1 MSYLDIP
8 IMTALPQNFSSTA
21 DIQAPISTVTC
32 VGEACIALEHWQEW
46 AASGV
51 SSEIIAANLETLY
64 DTITD
69 PYTHEAR
76 FPIQEFL
83 NWQVTRFGHQARE
96 NQRAWAFRGL
106 DPLKDWERMEWG
118 CLKLDRPRS
127 SKGKDLK
134 YEQPLGK
141 GSARAFFAAV
151 PSHPRLWLEA
161 LTNPAIPIIITEGA
175 KKGCCLLS
183 FGFVAIALGGVTS
196 AVRTKDALGEQ
207 IEHSLIPDLA
217 MFAIPGRRFYIAF
230 DHDRKPKT
238 VANVNREIN
247 KLGKLLSRAGCEVF
261 VIDLPGPEKGVDDF
275 IVAQGVEAFQR
286 CYDAAKPLWQWQVWQ
301 YSKLTYPV
309 SQRVSQR
316 YLGKVT
322 PPDDAKLVCLK
333 SHKGTGKTESFIDIV
348 EQATQTG
355 QRVLLIGHRVQL
367 VQAIADRVGLPYV
380 TELRTSDQGSLLG
393 YGLCVDSL
401 HETSQARFQAE
412 HWHDAIVIIDEC
424 EQVFWHTLSA
434 DTEVRNHRIEIL
446 QQLKEL
452 LINTLTSQ
460 TGRIY
465 LSDADLT
472 NLSIDFIKDLTGLPL
487 QPWLMVNDWQ
497 PQEEAWTVNH
507 YNQTKPQVW
516 LGELDEHIAEGGR
529 PFVVTHSQKAKSLW
543 STRTLEALL
552 TQRHPD
558 KRILRIDS
566 ETIADPSHAAFGCVS
581 KLNEV
586 LPNFDI
592 VIASPSIETGVSIDI
607 RGHFTSVWGCFQ
619 GICAENSSRQS
630 LARVREAV
638 PRHIWV
644 SKYGL
649 GRIGNGAVSHKMLL
663 YSQNQLAWANL
674 SLSNGTLN
682 QTIANFDL
690 NEINCSAAA
699 MESWSKFAARINAG
713 MAHYRD
719 VIIDG
724 LKGEGHTIVEAVS
737 TIDPVELAV
746 TFTSLKAARDKQY
759 RAWREAIAAAD
770 DITPNQYERL
780 KQQKTKSPED
790 TAKERKHALSDR
802 YLQPVTAEV
811 VEKDDKGWYPKIR
824 LFYFLTMGRD
834 FLQERDRR
842 ALEGELHEN
851 KAWFPTLNRSQ
862 VGSGIKIMETLGITD
877 LLRPDRLFTRFSRT
891 VATIAEK
898 ALYYSRSIRDLL
910 GLTITPKMTPIQI
923 VQALLGKLG
932 KKLTYADKY
941 TPDRREERFD
951 LPDDFEFPEDIKSYS
966 QRCYRYLDDD
976 DGRQSVYEQWLERD
990 LTHSQYG
997 QDTPPLKDKYQQGC
1011 PAGVAL

>member
-1 MSYLDIP
+1 
-8 IMTALPQNFSSTA
+8 MTALSKKSVNAATEFLSTE
-21 DIQAPISTVTC
+21 TL
-32 VGEACIALEHWQEW
+32 ALEHWQEW
-46 AASGV
+46 QASGV
-51 SSEIIAANLETLY
+51 SGEIIAANVETIY
-64 DTITD
+64 DIAID
-69 PYTHEAR
+69 PHSHEPR
-76 FPIQEFL
+76 YPIHEFL

-96 NQRAWAFRGL
+96 NQRAWTFRGL
-106 DPLKDWERMEWG
+106 DPLNHWERMEWG
-118 CLKLDRPRS
+118 CLKLDRARS
-127 SKGKDLK
+127 SKGKELK

-151 PSHPRLWLEA
+151 PSKPRLWLEA
-161 LTNPAIPIIITEGA
+161 LTNPAIPIILTEGA

-196 AVRTKDALGEQ
+196 AVRTKDTLGNP
-207 IEHSLIPDLA
+207 IEPHLIADLA

-238 VANVNREIN
+238 VAAVNREIN
-247 KLGKLLSRAGCEVF
+247 KLGKLLSRVGCEVY
-261 VIDLPGPEKGVDDF
+261 VISLPGPEKGVDDF

-286 CYDAAKPLWQWQVWQ
+286 CYDAAKPLWQWQVHQ

-309 SQRVSQR
+309 SQRVVQR
-316 YLGKVT
+316 YLGKVS
-322 PPDDAKLVCLK
+322 PPDEAKLVCLK
-333 SHKGTGKTESFIDIV
+333 SPKGTGKTESFIDIV

-380 TELRTSDQGSLLG
+380 TELRTAEQGSLLG

-401 HETSQARFQAE
+401 HETSQARFHAE
-412 HWHDAIVIIDEC
+412 NWNDAIVIIDEC
-424 EQVFWHTLSA
+424 EQVFWHLLSA
-434 DTEVRNHRIEIL
+434 DTEVRNHRIEVL

-460 TGRIY
+460 SGRIY

-472 NLSIDFIKDLTGLPL
+472 NLSIDFIKELTGLPL
-487 QPWLMVNDWQ
+487 QPWLLVNNWK
-497 PQEEAWTVNH
+497 PEEEAWQIHH
-507 YNQTKPQVW
+507 YDQTKPTVW
-516 LGELDEHIAEGGR
+516 LGQLDAHIADGGR

-558 KRILRIDS
+558 RRILRIDS
-566 ETIADPSHAAFGCVS
+566 ETIADPSHPAFGCVS
-581 KLNEV
+581 NLNEV

-630 LARVREAV
+630 LARVREPV
-638 PRHIWV
+638 PRHLWV

-690 NEINCSAAA
+690 DEINCSAAA

-719 VIIDG
+719 VILHN
-724 LKGEGHTIVEAVS
+724 LKGEGHNLVEVVPS
-737 TIDPVELAV
+737 LDPTELAELAD
-746 TFTSLKAARDKQY
+746 TIASLKNARDKQY

-780 KQQKTKSPED
+780 KQQKAKSPED

-802 YLQPVTAEV
+802 YLQPVTPELI
-811 VEKDDKGWYPKIR
+811 EKDDSGWYPKIR
-824 LFYFLTMGRD
+824 LYYYLTLGRD

-862 VGSGIKIMETLGITD
+862 VGSGIKIMDTLGITE
-877 LLRPDRLFTRFSRT
+877 LLRPDRRFTRFSRT
-891 VATIAEK
+891 VADIADK

-923 VQALLGKLG
+923 VQTLLDKLG
-932 KKLTYADKY
+932 KKLSYIGKF
-941 TPDRREERFD
+941 TPDRREEQFD
-951 LPDDFEFPEDIKSYS
+951 LPDDFEFPEDIKSFS
-966 QRCYRYLDDD
+966 QRCYSYVDQD
-976 DGRQSVYEQWLERD
+976 DGRQAVYEQWLERD

-997 QDTPPLKDKYQQGC
+997 QDTPSLNNQNQQGC
-1011 PAGVAL
+1011 PTGGAQ

>member
-1 MSYLDIP
+1 
-8 IMTALPQNFSSTA
+8 MTSTPQNVSLVA
-21 DIQAPISTVTC
+21 DISL
-32 VGEACIALEHWQEW
+32 ESSSIALEHWQEW
-46 AASGV
+46 VASGV
-51 SSEIIAANLETLY
+51 SGEIIAANVETIH
-64 DTITD
+64 DIAID

-76 FPIQEFL
+76 FPIHEFL

-96 NQRAWAFRGL
+96 NQRAWTFRGL
-106 DPLKDWERMEWG
+106 DPLNHWERMDWG
-118 CLKLDRPRS
+118 CLKLDRARS
-127 SKGKDLK
+127 SQGKELK
-134 YEQPLGK
+134 YEQPVGK
-141 GSARAFFAAV
+141 GSSRAFFTAV
-151 PSHPRLWLEA
+151 PSSPRLWQMA
-161 LTNPAIPIIITEGA
+161 LTDPTIPIVIGEGA
-175 KKGCCLLS
+175 KKGACLVS
-183 FGFVAIALGGVTS
+183 FGFVTIALPGVS
-196 AVRTKDALGEQ
+196 GAVRTKDALGNSVD
-207 IEHSLIPDLA
+207 HTLIPEIAL
-217 MFAIPGRRFYIAF
+217 FAVPGRKFYICF

-238 VANVNREIN
+238 IANVNREIN
-247 KLGKLLSRAGCEVF
+247 KLGKSLSRAGCEVH

-286 CYDAAKPLWQWQVWQ
+286 CYDNAKPLWQWQVHQ

-309 SQRVSQR
+309 SQRVNSR
-316 YLGKVT
+316 YLGKVS
-322 PPDDAKLVCLK
+322 PPESAKLVCLK
-333 SHKGTGKTESFIDIV
+333 SPKGTGKTESYCDIV
-348 EQATQTG
+348 QQATETG

-380 TELRTSDQGSLLG
+380 TELRTSEQGALLG

-401 HETSQARFQAE
+401 HESSQARFHAE
-412 HWHDAIVIIDEC
+412 HWNDAIVIIDEC

-487 QPWLMVNDWQ
+487 QPWLLVNDWQ
-497 PQEEAWTVNH
+497 PQDEAWTVHH

-516 LGELDEHIAEGGR
+516 LGALDEHIADGGK

-552 TQRHPD
+552 TQRHPA

-566 ETIADPSHAAFGCVS
+566 ETIADPGHPAFGCVS
-581 KLNEV
+581 NLNQV

-607 RGHFTSVWGCFQ
+607 KGHFTSVWGCFQ

-630 LARVREAV
+630 LARVREPV
-638 PRHIWV
+638 PRHVWI

-649 GRIGNGAVSHKMLL
+649 GRIGNGAVSHKLLL

-674 SLSNGTLN
+674 SLSNSTLT
-682 QTIANFDL
+682 QTVANFDL
-690 NEINCSAAA
+690 DEINCSAAA

-713 MAHYRD
+713 MAHYRE
-719 VIIDG
+719 VIMHG
-724 LKGEGHTIVEAVS
+724 LKGEGHNVVEVVP
-737 TIDPVELAV
+737 TLDPVELAV
-746 TFTSLKAARDKQY
+746 TIASLKNARDKQY

-770 DITPNQYERL
+770 DITPHQYERL
-780 KQQKTKSPED
+780 KQQKAKSPED
-790 TAKERKHALSDR
+790 TAKERKHALQDR

-824 LFYFLTMGRD
+824 LYYYLTMGRE

-842 ALEGELHEN
+842 ALEGELHKN

-862 VGSGIKIMETLGITD
+862 VGSGIKIMDTLGVERLFRT
-877 LLRPDRLFTRFSRT
+877 DRLFNRFSQT
-891 VATIAEK
+891 VLDIADK

-910 GLTITPKMTPIQI
+910 GLTITPKMSPIQI
-923 VQALLGKLG
+923 VQTLLGKLG
-932 KKLTYADKY
+932 KKLTGKSKY
-941 TPDRREERFD
+941 TLRADDDQFD
-951 LPDDFEFPEDIKSYS
+951 LPADFELPEEVGYSS
-966 QRCYRYLDDD
+966 QRCYKYEAED
-976 DGRQSVYEQWLERD
+976 DGRQAVYEQWLERD
-990 LTHSQYG
+990 LTRTEYVL
-997 QDTPPLKDKYQQGC
+997 DTPPLNIDL
-1011 PAGVAL
+1011 V